1 MRSKAMRLAAFV
13 AALGIASIAMQ
24 ARAGNK
30 PEKDEKETSVTDLRG
45 IFHEPPPNEIGV
57 RLPTRT
63 GVTEPFMFAA
73 PASPKAVVILFPGGE
88 GAVDIV
94 GEGQSATVKRW
105 GNFLIRTRAKFVA
118 AGIATVALDV
128 PSDHSDGI
136 DEAFRKGADHAA
148 DVNAVIAWV
157 RQKTKAPI
165 WLVGTSMGTISAAS
179 VAIRL
184 GNGIDGV
191 VLTSTVTAGGRNS
204 PGLGVSTLDVD
215 KIAVPAL
222 VMDHN
227 NEACKASPS
236 SNADIIAKRMTK
248 SPRAAVKMISGGDPP
263 RSGPCEPFSPHG
275 YFGVEDA
282 AVGSIAAFITQ

>member
-105 GNFLIRTRAKFVA
+105 GNFLIRARAKFVA

-148 DVNAVIAWV
+148 DVNAGNCLGAAEN
-157 RQKTKAPI
+157 QGTD
-165 WLVGTSMGTISAAS
+165 LVSRHQHGHYF
-179 VAIRL
+179 RRF
-184 GNGIDGV
+184 
-191 VLTSTVTAGGRNS
+191 GRHPTGQWYRWRGS
-204 PGLGVSTLDVD
+204 DLDS
-215 KIAVPAL
+215 
-222 VMDHN
+222 H
-227 NEACKASPS
+227 
-236 SNADIIAKRMTK
+236 R
-248 SPRAAVKMISGGDPP
+248 R
-263 RSGPCEPFSPHG
+263 RSQFTGARRF
-275 YFGVEDA
+275 DA
-282 AVGSIAAFITQ
+282 

>member
-1 MRSKAMRLAAFV
+1 MKWLAATFATLLALSV
-13 AALGIASIAMQ
+13 ATPSWAANI
-24 ARAGNK
+24 NK
-30 PEKDEKETSVTDLRG
+30 PEKDEKEASATDLSN
-45 IFHEPPPNEIGV
+45 IFHEPPPGEIGV

-63 GVTEPFMFAA
+63 GITEPFMFAT
-73 PASPKAVVILFPGGE
+73 PATPKAVVILFPGGE
-88 GAVDIV
+88 GAIDIV
-94 GEGQSATVKRW
+94 GEGPSAAVKRW

-118 AGIATVALDV
+118 AGFATVAFDV

-136 DEAFRKGADHAA
+136 DEAFRKSQEHAA
-148 DVNAVIAWV
+148 DVSAVVAWV

-165 WLVGTSMGTISAAS
+165 WLVGTSMGTVSAAS

-184 GNGIDGV
+184 GNSIDGL

-227 NEACKASPS
+227 NEACKVSPS
-236 SNADIIAKRMTK
+236 SNEDGIAKRMTK
-248 SPRAAVKMISGGDPP
+248 SPRVAVKMISGGAEP
-263 RSGPCEPFSPHG
+263 RSGPCDPFSPHG
-275 YFGVEDA
+275 YFGAEDA
-282 AVGSIAAFITQ
+282 AVGTIAAFIAQ